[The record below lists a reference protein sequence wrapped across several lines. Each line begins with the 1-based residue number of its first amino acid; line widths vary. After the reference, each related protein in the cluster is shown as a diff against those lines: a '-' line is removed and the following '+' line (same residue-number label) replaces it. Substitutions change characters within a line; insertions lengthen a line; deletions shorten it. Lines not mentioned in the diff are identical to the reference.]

1 MSNIYNIGKGECIMI
16 LEVKNCVIG
25 YGKTPTIQGV
35 SFTIARGEMVGLVG
49 ESGCGKSTLSKAIAG
64 FLSIQSGEVKR
75 YTKNI
80 QMIFQDTLSA
90 LNPAKTIGFLL
101 EEPLKVQKI
110 PKDIRKQRVEEM
122 IVKIGLTIEH
132 LKRYPKELSGGQRQ
146 RICIAIAL
154 LQGAELIIAD
164 EPMSALDVTVQK
176 QMIELIQQLQKEHKV
191 AYLFISHDLNIVSE
205 LCDRVLIMKEGQ
217 VVEQGTVLDVFSNPK
232 DEHTK
237 RLLEAS
243 FSHCSFYDC

>member
-1 MSNIYNIGKGECIMI
+1 MI

-25 YGKTPTIQGV
+25 YGTTPTIQGV
-35 SFTIARGEMVGLVG
+35 SFIIRKEEMVGLVG

-64 FLSIQSGEVKR
+64 FLGIQSGEIKC
-75 YTKNI
+75 YTKNM
-80 QMIFQDTLSA
+80 QMIFQDTLSS

-101 EEPLKVQKI
+101 EEPLKVKKI
-110 PKDIRKQRVEEM
+110 SKEIRKQRVEEM
-122 IVKIGLTIEH
+122 IVKIGLTTEH
-132 LKRYPKELSGGQRQ
+132 LSRYPKELSGGQRQ

-154 LQGAELIIAD
+154 LQEAELIIAD

-176 QMIELIQQLQKEHKV
+176 QIIKLIQQLQKEHKV

-205 LCDRVLIMKEGQ
+205 LCDRVLIMKDGQ
-217 VVEQGTVLDVFSNPK
+217 VVEQGMVENIFSNPK
-232 DEHTK
+232 DEYTK

-243 FSHCSFYDC
+243 FNL

>member
-1 MSNIYNIGKGECIMI
+1 MI

-25 YGKTPTIQGV
+25 YGTTPTIQGV
-35 SFTIARGEMVGLVG
+35 SFIIRKEEMVGLVG

-64 FLSIQSGEVKR
+64 FLGIQSGEIKC
-75 YTKNI
+75 YTKNM
-80 QMIFQDTLSA
+80 QMIFQDTLSS

-101 EEPLKVQKI
+101 EEPLKVKNI
-110 PKDIRKQRVEEM
+110 SKEIRKQRVEEM
-122 IVKIGLTIEH
+122 IVKIGLTTEH
-132 LKRYPKELSGGQRQ
+132 LSRYPKELSGGQRQ

-154 LQGAELIIAD
+154 LQEAELIIAD

-176 QMIELIQQLQKEHKV
+176 QIIKLIQQLQKEHKV

-205 LCDRVLIMKEGQ
+205 LCDRVLIMKDGQ
-217 VVEQGTVLDVFSNPK
+217 VVEQGMVENIFSNPK
-232 DEHTK
+232 DEYTK

-243 FSHCSFYDC
+243 FNL